1 MASDSTLGGGLP
13 SPSSSSAFGALPAFF
28 TNGSVDDTKY
38 ESLLA
43 DLRAHD
49 LLGPVDSL
57 ADASGSASAFG
68 APSSGG
74 SSSLFFND
82 AFSAVFMGNFSD
94 SSASSSAFGGSASK
108 TASAKPPPG
117 FASAPPGLAPSET
130 GALLHSIVV
139 TGMFVAS

>member
-1 MASDSTLGGGLP
+1 MASDSTLGGGPP
-13 SPSSSSAFGALPAFF
+13 SPSFAALPAFF

-57 ADASGSASAFG
+57 SADSGSASAFG
-68 APSSGG
+68 ASTSGA

-94 SSASSSAFGGSASK
+94 STASSSAFGSSTAKS
-108 TASAKPPPG
+108 ASAKPPPG

-130 GALLHSIVV
+130 GANAMYREGNSV
-139 TGMFVAS
+139 